1 MCDEN
6 LELMIGYN
14 TKHKKHIHIVFN
26 DRKEVFG
33 TYDKYHLKMWL
44 SLNGYIFDYPF
55 KIDRFDCKGSYHNRI
70 SSVWISLK
78 R

>member
-1 MCDEN
+1 MGDEN
-6 LELMIGYN
+6 LELMIAYN
-14 TKHKKHIHIVFN
+14 TKYRKHIFIVF
-26 DRKEVFG
+26 DDTKEVFG

-44 SLNGYIFDYPF
+44 NLNGYCFDYPF
-55 KIDRFDCKGSYHNRI
+55 KFDRFECKGSYYNRI